1 MTHPSTLL
9 WSEVVRI
16 AYHLHWPLDTIL
28 DLEHPD
34 RRRIVAGVSALND
47 RAWAEIRAHEA
58 GS

>member
-1 MTHPSTLL
+1 MRLPAEQVWDDVTYL
-9 WSEVVRI
+9 
-16 AYHLHWPLDTIL
+16 AYHLHWELDTIL

-47 RAWAEIRAHEA
+47 RAWSDLRAHEA